1 MKKWNCN
8 IVKEMY
14 DRVIHRKYGLLCS
27 DDTSNEAFLE
37 SYRNRL
43 DCENVNLHCYGN
55 NEPCTDSSATN
66 IIVCNALVIINVTT
80 KLVGEEVHYTFTA
93 VTAGATAP
101 ISYAWNWNNTTVW
114 NYVSGP
120 LLPNTYYLGG
130 NVLVLKPKQLT
141 GTVSSV
147 VSVTIKDANG
157 CESNIGIDV
166 IYKGGCTDPE
176 AVNYDP
182 TATFNNG
189 SCYYE
194 PLTLVTG
201 YTCNFLKDGDFCAT
215 ISGGVPPYSLIGSP
229 SATIL
234 VDGGSYCEVILN
246 GNSWSCY
253 ALDSV
258 GNVTPLQSGT
268 ISCPF
273 NCKEVKIIPDVI
285 IECLVDGLGNAT
297 GQASITANPYGGTAP
312 YTITVSVNGG
322 PNIPFVNG
330 SIYNNEDNVKITV
343 TDANGCIG
351 NFEQK
356 IDCPPTIPGGSFDD
370 CTDLVEYLNS
380 NDSVSIQVTIL
391 DAGLNLGPGYYVDY
405 QVKWITTIPSPLT
418 SANFPTVA
426 ATITNNTTTNLSL
439 QTGISPFSGSGNP
452 FPYIGNVVV
461 NNEVNIKAEYTT
473 AIICGGG
480 LLREFV
486 PPTSPNLNL
495 TVDLDFTV
503 VLPNGLI
510 CHLCGTG
517 LFSLD
522 YDPCADPFVPSDQTV
537 LITLTQC
544 P

>member
-14 DRVIHRKYGLLCS
+14 DRVLRRKFGMLCS
-27 DDTSNEAFLE
+27 DDTSNENFIK
-37 SYRNRL
+37 SYLNRL
-43 DCENVNLHCYGN
+43 DCKSIDLSCLKGSNL
-55 NEPCTDSSATN
+55 PCTSSEATS
-66 IIVCNALVIINVTT
+66 IIVCNTSVIINVTT
-80 KLVGEEVHYTFTA
+80 KLVGEETHYTFTA
-93 VTAGATAP
+93 VTTGTTAP
-101 ISYAWNWNNTTVW
+101 ISYSWNWNNILVW

-120 LLPNTYYLGG
+120 LLPNTYYLNG

-147 VSVTIKDANG
+147 VSVSIKDANG

-166 IYKGGCTDPE
+166 LYKGGCTDPE

-201 YTCNFLKDGDFCAT
+201 YTCNEFNDGNFCAT

-229 SATIL
+229 SDTIL
-234 VDGGSYCEVILN
+234 VDGGSYCEIILN

-258 GNVTPLQSGT
+258 GNVTPIQSGT

-273 NCKEVKIIPDVI
+273 NCITVKIEPNVI
-285 IECLVDGLGNAT
+285 IDCLVDGLGNAT
-297 GQASITANPYGGTAP
+297 GQASITASPYGGTAP
-312 YTITVSVNGG
+312 YTITISVNGA
-322 PNIPFVNG
+322 PAIPFING
-330 SIYNNEDNVKITV
+330 SIYNNGDNIKITV
-343 TDANGCIG
+343 TDANGCVG
-351 NFEQK
+351 NYEQK
-356 IDCPPTIPGGSFDD
+356 IPCPPAIPGGSFNN
-370 CTDLVEYLNS
+370 CSELVEYLNG

-391 DAGLNLGPGYYVDY
+391 DSGLNVGGGYYVDY

-426 ATITNNTTTNLSL
+426 ATIFNNSTTNLSL

-461 NNEVNIKAEYTT
+461 NNEVNIKAEYST
-473 AIICGGG
+473 AIICGG
-480 LLREFV
+480 LLRELV
-486 PPTSPNLNL
+486 PPSSPNLNL

-503 VLPNGLI
+503 VLPNRLI

-522 YDPCADPFVPSDQTV
+522 YDPCADPFIPSDQTV
-537 LITLTQC
+537 LITLTLC

>member
-27 DDTSNEAFLE
+27 DDTSNESFLE

-43 DCENVNLHCYGN
+43 DCENVDLHCYGN
-55 NEPCTDSSATN
+55 NEPCTGNSATN
-66 IIVCNALVIINVTT
+66 IIVCNTSVIINVTT
-80 KLVGEEVHYTFTA
+80 KLVGEETHYTFTA
-93 VTAGATAP
+93 VTTGATAP
-101 ISYAWNWNNTTVW
+101 ISYSWNWNNTLVW

-120 LLPNTYYLGG
+120 LLPNTYYLNG

-194 PLTLVTG
+194 RLTLVTG
-201 YTCNFLKDGDFCAT
+201 YTCNEFNSGDFCAT
-215 ISGGVPPYSLIGSP
+215 VSGGVPPYSLIGSP
-229 SATIL
+229 SDTIL
-234 VDGGSYCEVILN
+234 VDGGSYCESILN
-246 GNSWSCY
+246 GNTWNCY
-253 ALDSV
+253 VLDSV

-273 NCKEVKIIPDVI
+273 DCREVKIQPNVI
-285 IECLVDGLGNAT
+285 IDCLVDGLGNAT
-297 GQASITANPYGGTAP
+297 GQASVTASPYDGTAP
-312 YTITVSVNGG
+312 YTITISVNGA
-322 PNIPFVNG
+322 PDVPFVNG
-330 SIYNNEDNVKITV
+330 SIYNNNDNIKIIV
-343 TDANGCIG
+343 TDANGCIAG
-351 NFEQK
+351 YEEK
-356 IDCPPTIPGGSFDD
+356 IPCPPAIPGGSFDN
-370 CTDLVEYLNS
+370 CSGLVEYLNG

-391 DAGLNLGPGYYVDY
+391 DSGLNFGGGYYVDY

-426 ATITNNTTTNLSL
+426 ATIFNNSTTNLSL

-452 FPYIGNVVV
+452 FPYLGNVVV
-461 NNEVNIKAEYTT
+461 NNEVNIKAEYSTV
-473 AIICGGG
+473 ISCGGG
-480 LLREFV
+480 LLKELI
-486 PPTSPNLNL
+486 PPSSPNLNL
-495 TVDLDFTV
+495 TVDLNFTV

-522 YDPCADPFVPSDQTV
+522 YDPCDDPFTPSDQTV
-537 LITLTQC
+537 LITLTLC